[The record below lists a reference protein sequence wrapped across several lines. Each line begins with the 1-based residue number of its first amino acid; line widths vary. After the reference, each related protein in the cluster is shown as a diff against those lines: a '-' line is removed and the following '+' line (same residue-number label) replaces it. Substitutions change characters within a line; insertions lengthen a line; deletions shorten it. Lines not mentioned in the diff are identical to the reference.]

1 MDFFAQQEVANQE
14 ILHPLL
20 SQAEVTLHLKREDQ
34 LHPLVSGNKFRKLKY
49 NLIKAKELGYTK
61 VLTFGGAYSN
71 HIVATA
77 AAGQRTGFETIG
89 VIRGDELGK
98 DLQNTL
104 AQNSTLR
111 NAYEYGMQFDFI
123 DRTAYREKMQPHILS
138 ALKEKHGDCFVIPEG
153 GTNELAVRGCEEIIT
168 ARDKDFDTVCIALGT
183 GGSMAG
189 VINGSYAHQEIVGF
203 PALKG
208 DFLMEEL
215 KTYTAKEN
223 WKLITD
229 YHFGGYAKVNK
240 ELVDFINTFKKEQKI
255 PLDPIYTGKMIFGV
269 FDLVKNGFFRKNTR
283 ILAVHTG
290 GLQGIHGMNKNLHK
304 KNLPLIEI

>member
-20 SQAEVTLHLKREDQ
+20 AKAEVTLRLKREDQ
-34 LHPLVSGNKFRKLKY
+34 LHPIVSGNKFRKLKY

-77 AAGQRTGFETIG
+77 AAGQLTGFETIG

-104 AQNSTLR
+104 AQNSTLH
-111 NAYEYGMQFDFI
+111 NAHEYGMQFDFVE
-123 DRTAYREKMQPHILS
+123 RSMYREKMQPHILNL
-138 ALKEKHGDCFVIPEG
+138 LKEKHGDCFVIPEG
-153 GTNELAVRGCEEIIT
+153 GTNVLAVKGCAEIIT
-168 ARDKDFDTVCIALGT
+168 AQDKDFDAICIALGT

-208 DFLMEEL
+208 DFLKEEL
-215 KTYTAKEN
+215 KKYTEKEN

-240 ELVDFINTFKKEQKI
+240 ELIDFINTFKKEQKI
-255 PLDPIYTGKMIFGV
+255 SLDPIYTGKMIFGV

-283 ILAVHTG
+283 ILAIHTG
-290 GLQGIHGMNKNLHK
+290 GLQGIHGMNKNLQK
-304 KNLPLIEI
+304 KSLPLIEI